1 MYVCK
6 YVHIILGEDI
16 CEGNAWLL
24 SLMGETISLLVY
36 ENIRILA
43 A

>member
-6 YVHIILGEDI
+6 YVHIILAEDI
-16 CEGNAWLL
+16 CEGTALYL

>member
-6 YVHIILGEDI
+6 YVHIIFGENI
-16 CEGNAWLL
+16 CEGTALLL

-36 ENIRILA
+36 ENMRILA